1 MLNTQLFCKAL
12 KFVAHAAGKRDLRY
26 YLCGVRLEWVGD
38 TLDLVGTDG
47 CRLAWVS
54 LRTQSPSAA
63 PVAITLG
70 NADVKNI
77 MSSMG
82 KDKGVLSL
90 FVEEPTDPAKP
101 PRAAI
106 TAGGVTLNC
115 AGLEGVYPQ
124 WRRVIPGPR
133 LNHEL
138 PRMDVHLLA
147 GMLAA
152 IAPFCG
158 KVAKDA
164 TPVAISAGPETQSTT
179 VTFRP
184 EVVHEPE
191 ILGVLGIVQ
200 SLKTKKE

>member
-63 PVAITLG
+63 PVALTLG

-90 FVEEPTDPAKP
+90 FVEVPADPAKP

-138 PRMDVHLLA
+138 PRMDVHRLA

-158 KVAKDA
+158 KVGKDA
-164 TPVAISAGPETQSTT
+164 APVAVTAGPEAKSTA

-184 EVVHEPE
+184 EAIHEPDTLDV
-191 ILGVLGIVQ
+191 LGVIQ
-200 SLKTKKE
+200 SLNKE